1 MDERKFGR
9 ILETGMGLIMS
20 GVLCVELF
28 GNEDPGRT
36 CHVYERYDRLGW
48 RFCCSRCH

>member
-20 GVLCVELF
+20 GVLNF
-28 GNEDPGRT
+28 SAMKI
-36 CHVYERYDRLGW
+36 LGAPVT
-48 RFCCSRCH
+48 FMSVMIG